1 MKANENKIAF
11 ICFHEFFRIGTFQ
24 WVTTDSNK
32 KKPTPCLTLVAPN
45 VSNAFLATLSHRRP
59 AFGEGA
65 PSIFRS
71 GANHSTNFRFTQPKT
86 MNRPAVGVS
95 ARRKAAFA
103 ARSFR
108 SVRRLARERKRTR
121 LTEAQSQVQGFD
133 KSKSIVLE
141 CYSKIVFAN
150 LRFGLIL

>member
-1 MKANENKIAF
+1 MKTKLLSFAF
-11 ICFHEFFRIGTFQ
+11 MSFSESGLFNGLQPIQIR
-24 WVTTDSNK
+24 

-71 GANHSTNFRFTQPKT
+71 GTNHSTNFRFTQPET

-121 LTEAQSQVQGFD
+121 LAEAQSQVQGFD
-133 KSKSIVLE
+133 KSKSIVVE